1 MVFVTCDTAAV
12 QGSNYYFEVECS
24 DDGKDGAKVCKNTK
38 YLKGNKAASG
48 ATAVPQADPASV
60 PQADPASVTTG
71 STVQVEDDLSDGPE
85 DFDAP
90 PDVVQE
96 ASFYEDDDGEL

>member
-1 MVFVTCDTAAV
+1 MVSVAYDTAAV

-48 ATAVPQADPASV
+48 ATTVPQADPASL
-60 PQADPASVTTG
+60 TTG
-71 STVQVEDDLSDGPE
+71 SAAEVEDDLSDGPE
-85 DFDAP
+85 DFEAP
-90 PDVVQE
+90 PAVVQE
-96 ASFYEDDDGEL
+96 ASFYGDDDGEL